1 MIEVQ
6 EENEKLAKNGKLQDV
21 DLNDSMAYSAS
32 SRDEDMSRT
41 QIVSELGGKIVHE
54 SQLHTRGGSQV
65 VSGSYAMS
73 QFDDPNAVT
82 FAPKKAQTCSVS
94 I

>member
-6 EENEKLAKNGKLQDV
+6 EENEKQGKLQDV

-54 SQLHTRGGSQV
+54 S
-65 VSGSYAMS
+65 
-73 QFDDPNAVT
+73 
-82 FAPKKAQTCSVS
+82 
-94 I
+94 